1 MGGRIR
7 RALLSGRMDG
17 CKLLR
22 LGRALEDDLAEF
34 RVHFL
39 LAFAD
44 ARQRGRFSFAAKA
57 GSFRRMSTITAILE
71 ADADGTLHLPLPAEL
86 RHGKIKVEAKLEAVE
101 GGSGAARAPRQKLTA
116 TPEMIE
122 QRMAALERVR
132 KLNPYRD
139 IADPVAWQREMRED
153 VKLPG
158 RE

>member
-1 MGGRIR
+1 
-7 RALLSGRMDG
+7 
-17 CKLLR
+17 
-22 LGRALEDDLAEF
+22 
-34 RVHFL
+34 
-39 LAFAD
+39 
-44 ARQRGRFSFAAKA
+44 
-57 GSFRRMSTITAILE
+57 MSTITAILE

-86 RHGKIKVEAKLEAVE
+86 RHGKVRVEAKLESAE
-101 GGSGAARAPRQKLTA
+101 AAPGTASPPRQKLTA